1 MPNGVEAR
9 AFSFMMLTGKA
20 TAFIG
25 PMIYGWIVFLSGQE
39 RYGMAIVVLLML
51 IGYILLI
58 GQEKRS
64 SA

>member
-1 MPNGVEAR
+1 
-9 AFSFMMLTGKA
+9 MMLTGKA